1 MRVSNKYFKLQECI
15 LDGSSIAKWKWSE
28 VLPFKLERLLFKISF
43 SLSGAF
49 SHLLLELYQSIE
61 CNLCSTNCFGEWTTQ
76 ISKKE
81 KGIISTNVQGVCDP
95 NLKFIYVLPGW
106 EGFISNGRVLR
117 VVLCI
122 GVSIGPYEP
131 GLPCA
136 SSAHIKKFGLGLGP
150 EMILNFLCKPGSHK
164 RNGLRAE
171 FGLGPNS

>member
-117 VVLCI
+117 VVLCSRHSFHI
-122 GVSIGPYEP
+122 PNDNNFYFLNNVSI
-131 GLPCA
+131 
-136 SSAHIKKFGLGLGP
+136 
-150 EMILNFLCKPGSHK
+150 MINLLVYYFYRYC
-164 RNGLRAE
+164 
-171 FGLGPNS
+171 